1 MSTTNW
7 YVSSII
13 QLASIICGLL
23 ASVCAALSKA
33 QPFSDWPLWTY
44 LLIVLPLLGSGLS
57 TFLIQSRM
65 RQLHQL
71 RERARIEVET
81 LMYDA
86 RARFAAVASPEE
98 YSTLHQELIA
108 EIKKIETKQS
118 EGFFGIVSHVQ
129 GAAKRKAGGL
139 G

>member
-1 MSTTNW
+1 
-7 YVSSII
+7 
-13 QLASIICGLL
+13 
-23 ASVCAALSKA
+23 
-33 QPFSDWPLWTY
+33 
-44 LLIVLPLLGSGLS
+44 
-57 TFLIQSRM
+57 M
-65 RQLHQL
+65 RAFGTHQL

-86 RARFAAVASPEE
+86 RARFAAVTRPEE

-118 EGFFGIVSHVQ
+118 EGFFGIVSQ
-129 GAAKRKAGGL
+129 GTAKRKTGGS